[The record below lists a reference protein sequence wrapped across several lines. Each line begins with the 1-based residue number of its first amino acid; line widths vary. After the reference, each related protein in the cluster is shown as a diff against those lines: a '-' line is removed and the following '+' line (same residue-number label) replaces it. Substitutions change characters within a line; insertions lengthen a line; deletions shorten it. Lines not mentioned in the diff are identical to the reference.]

1 MASTTATFFSVY
13 TTTIGTTTVRPLVR
27 FGSAPT
33 GDHALQELDANEVI
47 VTSATF
53 TPDLDADQTVNY
65 DQTTGVFSVGAV
77 AKDNSQL
84 SDEGEQELNRL
95 RDLSRD
101 LVSAD
106 MNEVLTDRQR
116 SKIRAYRR
124 ALKNLPYSRT
134 WPTTVSYPTAPSSPE
149 PAAPVP
155 FYQLNVGEPANRAVS
170 VTRAGAVAKRFN
182 ESGIMETV
190 SADTPRFDYD
200 PVTRDI
206 KGLLVQQAATNLCLQ
221 SDSIGTNPWSLL
233 GATGT
238 LTQRR
243 PHERHKAGP

>member
-1 MASTTATFFSVY
+1 VHDNHLATGAPTFKRFARKVYAFKGDCTVYHTHVSALQLRRQPVASTTATFFSVY

-77 AKDNSQL
+77 VKDNSQL

-149 PAAPVP
+149 PTAPVP
-155 FYQLNVGEPANRAVS
+155 LYRLNVGEPANRAVS

-182 ESGIMETV
+182 ESGIMR
-190 SADTPRFDYD
+190 PYRR
-200 PVTRDI
+200 TRHGSTMI
-206 KGLLVQQAATNLCLQ
+206 
-221 SDSIGTNPWSLL
+221 P
-233 GATGT
+233 
-238 LTQRR
+238 
-243 PHERHKAGP
+243 